1 MDIFGKEAIVEIPAQ
16 ITPEQKAWLDMMVRK
31 GKIAVPPGGTL
42 PEGSVI
48 SIFMRTLL
56 WNSEE
61 QGQTLDMVTREG
73 PEELRSQRNLVELK
87 VQLAQDQK
95 TWLEKMA
102 ASSKVVPAAGDSV
115 VSMFIRVLLTNAM
128 DQQKALEASDPWADD
143 DEM

>member
-1 MDIFGKEAIVEIPAQ
+1 
-16 ITPEQKAWLDMMVRK
+16 
-31 GKIAVPPGGTL
+31 
-42 PEGSVI
+42 
-48 SIFMRTLL
+48 MRTLL

-73 PEELRSQRNLVELK
+73 LEELRSQRNLVELK

>member
-73 PEELRSQRNLVELK
+73 LEKLRSQRHLVELK

>member
-61 QGQTLDMVTREG
+61 QGQTLDMVPQEG
-73 PEELRSQRNLVELK
+73 LEELRNQRNLVDLK

-143 DEM
+143 DEE

>member
-42 PEGSVI
+42 PVGSVI

-73 PEELRSQRNLVELK
+73 LEELRSQRNLVELK